1 MTMHG
6 LSVRLLAT
14 AKLITSLLVA
24 EDQTLLESFWDP
36 PAIRTP
42 SLRTALFSCADQMP
56 SRKDII
62 LNLPHHLLPIKTILH
77 RIIASS
83 SSSSSSLSSSSS
95 YHLHHLHHLPN
106 NRKKES

>member
-36 PAIRTP
+36 P
-42 SLRTALFSCADQMP
+42 

-77 RIIASS
+77 RIIS
-83 SSSSSSLSSSSS
+83 SSSSSSLFVETKNETQIRLRCPE
-95 YHLHHLHHLPN
+95 YLPMQN
-106 NRKKES
+106 EEKETETNRSQTF